1 MIQPTLQTPQLEL
14 WHLSV
19 DDMKT
24 LVGKPMSQ
32 EVWENKPFRNSFGV
46 FVGDAGPLR
55 WRLPQVLSDPSTNK
69 WFVRLMVEKESRDV
83 VGSISFHEPP
93 NGDGILEVGLE
104 VVAER
109 RRRGYAREALI
120 AMWTWAVQHPEVITL
135 RYSVGVTNE
144 PSISLIRSFGFSHV
158 GSQIDDVDGPEDIYE
173 MSAAVFHSRYCA
185 S

>member
-1 MIQPTLQTPQLEL
+1 
-14 WHLSV
+14 
-19 DDMKT
+19 MKT